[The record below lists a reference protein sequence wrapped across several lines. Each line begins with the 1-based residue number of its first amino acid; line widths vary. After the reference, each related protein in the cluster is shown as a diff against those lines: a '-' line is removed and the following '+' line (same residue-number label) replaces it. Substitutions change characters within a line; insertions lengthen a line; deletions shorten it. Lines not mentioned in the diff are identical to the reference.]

1 VSLLG
6 EALHLLRR
14 YGDVVGVDWNKPP
27 SLLDKA
33 TNTLIDLTGS
43 PILAGAQVVIRGMK
57 ATTGSGEPEAG
68 EAFKKSAE
76 LYDEAGNLLI
86 DARVKPDRW
95 DGTAAEAYEKKND
108 SHRHLTIEVAG
119 AEQNMQRHLSDLAAQ
134 VTETR
139 TNLDERVKFLSDYDT
154 ATSWMNAIPGGAA
167 VKAAADLGVASTQL
181 GLAQMTMAN
190 LVAESLLNANR
201 IRDQISTYE
210 AAAGEVLFG
219 DDKDIILP
227 CGEPFGDERT
237 EGRLPSRTNPE
248 EPYKVP
254 EPDGPPV
261 IYPPATPTNA
271 PGAG

>member
-6 EALHLLRR
+6 QALDLLRR
-14 YGDVVGVDWNKPP
+14 YGDVVGVNWDKPP

-33 TNTLIDLTGS
+33 ANTLTDIAGS

-86 DARVKPDRW
+86 DAEVKPDRW
-95 DGTAAEAYEKKND
+95 DGTAAEAYRARNKD
-108 SHRHLTIEVAG
+108 HRHLTIEVAG
-119 AEQNMQRHLSDLAAQ
+119 AEQNMQRYLSDLAAQ

-181 GLAQMTMAN
+181 ELARTAMEK

-201 IRDQISTYE
+201 IRDQVGTYE
-210 AAAGEVLFG
+210 TAAGQVLFG
-219 DDKDIILP
+219 EDEHIVLP

-237 EGRLPSRTNPE
+237 DGRLPRRTDPNA
-248 EPYKVP
+248 PYTVP
-254 EPDGPPV
+254 ESDGPPV
-261 IYPPATPTNA
+261 IYPPAQPADTPA
-271 PGAG
+271 PR

>member
-6 EALHLLRR
+6 EALGLLRR

-33 TNTLIDLTGS
+33 ANTLIDLAGS
-43 PILAGAQVVIRGMK
+43 PILAGAQVAIRGMK

-86 DARVKPDRW
+86 DAAVKPDQW
-95 DGTAAEAYEKKND
+95 EGTAAEAYEKKND

-119 AEQNMQRHLSDLAAQ
+119 AEQNMQRYLSDLATQ

-139 TNLDERVKFLSDYDT
+139 TNLDERVKFLADYDT
-154 ATSWMNAIPGGAA
+154 ATSWMNAIPCGAA

-181 GLAQMTMAN
+181 ELARMAMAK

-201 IRDQISTYE
+201 MRDQIVTYE
-210 AAAGEVLFG
+210 AAAGAVLFG
-219 DDKDIILP
+219 DDESIVLP

-237 EGRLPSRTNPE
+237 EGRLTRRTDPN
-248 EPYKVP
+248 EPYVP
-254 EPDGPPV
+254 PESDRPPM
-261 IYPPATPTNA
+261 IYPPAKPANTPA
-271 PGAG
+271 PR